1 MAVVVVVSATTVL
14 GDGGKKKNGKVTSV
28 TYHGFYV
35 GRFPSLYEVSTG
47 KNRKTNT
54 KRRKKQS
61 TKSKYAMLF
70 EDSTM
75 SSLVMNQKEKKQVS
89 LYKVVSHLNPGL
101 NRTSSPSAP
110 IKCRP
115 DEGV

>member
-1 MAVVVVVSATTVL
+1 MTVAVVVVVSATTVL
-14 GDGGKKKNGKVTSV
+14 GDGGKKKKNRQVTSV

-35 GRFPSLYEVSTG
+35 GRFPSLG
-47 KNRKTNT
+47 KNQKTNT
-54 KRRKKQS
+54 NKRCKKQS